1 MEAAPRLEDE
11 APRTFAPPGRC
22 DRRDLL
28 DWYPR
33 RCRGKH
39 AGGSAAAQRPPNFL
53 LILVDDQARN
63 TFKPRFMPRTFHDL
77 VDHGTRFTNAIA
89 APPLCCPDRAG
100 IVTGQY
106 PHNHGVFSNRP
117 GYADLRDP
125 QNTLPVW
132 LQNSGYRTG
141 LFGKFM
147 NHYSDVAG
155 AVPAPGFDR
164 WFALLD
170 GRGSYFDYQVSD
182 DGTVRRYGHRRPAY
196 STNLLTRKT
205 RQFIREGAGGSRP
218 FFAWLGYPAPHV
230 QRVAAGRC
238 QGQNPLPPGRAAYRR
253 FRHVPLPR
261 SRAFNERRVADK
273 PGEIRALPRMRTPA
287 VVEIERRWHC
297 VLAAMVQVDRQ
308 VGHLMEELRR
318 DGELR
323 RTIVIYLSD
332 NGFFFGQHRLR
343 NGKGF
348 VYEPALRVPF
358 AMRVPRAYGGSASS
372 RSVDNLVSN
381 QDIAPTLLGYV
392 NGYGGSADS
401 CGSPGDCR
409 RLDGRTLQPLL
420 GGVGQWRRERGVLV
434 ELDSRPPVMGNHPEC
449 LCAYQAI
456 RTGRYLYSELVGGE
470 RELYDLRLDPEELR
484 NRAGSATYAER
495 ERSLAS
501 RLDRLRQ
508 CSGLEGRD
516 PPAPVPNCE

>member
-1 MEAAPRLEDE
+1 MKHRGLSHRPASAIAVICLIGVAGVAAGSTPV
-11 APRTFAPPGRC
+11 
-22 DRRDLL
+22 
-28 DWYPR
+28 
-33 RCRGKH
+33 
-39 AGGSAAAQRPPNFL
+39 GSAAAQRPPNFL

-63 TFKPRFMPRTFHDL
+63 TFKPRFMPRTFHHL

-106 PHNHGVFSNRP
+106 PHNHGVFSNHP
-117 GYADLRDP
+117 GYPALRDP

-155 AVPAPGFDR
+155 ARPAPGFDR

-170 GRGSYFDYQVSD
+170 GRGLYFDYQVSD
-182 DGTVRRYGHRRPAY
+182 NGTVHRYGHRRRDY
-196 STNLLTRKT
+196 STDVLTQKT
-205 RQFIREGAGGSRP
+205 RQFIRRSASGSQP
-218 FFAWLGYPAPHV
+218 FFAWLGYPAPHI
-230 QRVAAGRC
+230 QRGATGLCAGK
-238 QGQNPLPPGRAAYRR
+238 NPLPPGRGTYRQ

-261 SRAFNERRVADK
+261 SPAFNERRVADK
-273 PGEIRALPRMRTPA
+273 PGEIRGLPRMRTPA

-297 VLAAMVQVDRQ
+297 ALAAMVQVDRQ

-323 RTIVIYLSD
+323 ETIVIYVSD

-343 NGKGF
+343 IGKGF
-348 VYEPALRVPF
+348 VYEPALKVPF
-358 AMRVPRAYGGSASS
+358 AVRVPRAYRDSAIPRTLKS
-372 RSVDNLVSN
+372 LVSN

-401 CGSPGDCR
+401 CASPGDCR
-409 RLDGRTLQPLL
+409 RIDGRTLQPLL
-420 GGVGQWRRERGVLV
+420 GGPGQWRRERGVLV
-434 ELDSRPPVMGNHPEC
+434 EIDSRPAVMGNRPQC
-449 LCAYQAI
+449 DCAYDAI

-470 RELYDLRLDPEELR
+470 RELYDLRRDPHQLR
-484 NRAGSATYAER
+484 NKAGSAAYAEA
-495 ERSLAS
+495 EQSLAA

-516 PPAPVPNCE
+516 PPAPIPYCE